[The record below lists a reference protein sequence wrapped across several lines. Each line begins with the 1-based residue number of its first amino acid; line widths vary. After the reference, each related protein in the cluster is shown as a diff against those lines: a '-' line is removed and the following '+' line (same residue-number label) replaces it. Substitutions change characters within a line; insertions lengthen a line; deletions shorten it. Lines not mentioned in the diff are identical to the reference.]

1 MQLSIMLFFQSIR
14 TPLVE
19 KAAEVASMFGEIAI
33 PLLVEIILLWC
44 FSRKKAFALASSLLS
59 ALLASQTLKAIFR
72 VPRPFQVHPDLI
84 EGGRLSTATGYSFPS
99 GHSTTSG
106 ACYSSIAM
114 IAWKRWATVIC
125 LVPIIL
131 VPISRLVLGVHW
143 PSDVAAGTAIGVLFG
158 CALTPLML
166 RLYDRRRPFLIF
178 TFAFGMASTVLAI
191 VLAFLIAD
199 ELMRS
204 GIDHQQLAGTKPV
217 LANDMLFRDRQH
229 TGLGRQ
235 DDMTVVCLPPA
246 QRAQPIAVKRRA
258 QLDAIAEQHRGRAI
272 PWLHQRRVI
281 MIEVF
286 QLARQRS
293 MLPRMRDE
301 RGHRLLDRHAVEI

>member
-14 TPLVE
+14 TPFVE

-44 FSRKKAFALASSLLS
+44 CSRKKAFALASSLLS

-114 IAWKRWATVIC
+114 IAWKRWATALC

-143 PSDVAAGTAIGVLFG
+143 PADVAAGTAIGVLFG
-158 CALTPLML
+158 CALTPL
-166 RLYDRRRPFLIF
+166 RC
-178 TFAFGMASTVLAI
+178 AMA
-191 VLAFLIAD
+191 
-199 ELMRS
+199 
-204 GIDHQQLAGTKPV
+204 
-217 LANDMLFRDRQH
+217 
-229 TGLGRQ
+229 
-235 DDMTVVCLPPA
+235 
-246 QRAQPIAVKRRA
+246 PI
-258 QLDAIAEQHRGRAI
+258 
-272 PWLHQRRVI
+272 P
-281 MIEVF
+281 
-286 QLARQRS
+286 
-293 MLPRMRDE
+293 
-301 RGHRLLDRHAVEI
+301 HASCS

>member
-199 ELMRS
+199 GADPVAFDDLMGSAAIS
-204 GIDHQQLAGTKPV
+204 GGAMLGFYLERKTVDSVPESGSALRKIFRFIIGLV
-217 LANDMLFRDRQH
+217 LTAAFAFIVYSIPAPEEFTSFALYFG
-229 TGLGRQ
+229 TGLWC
-235 DDMTVVCLPPA
+235 VYIYPL
-246 QRAQPIAVKRRA
+246 IAVRTG
-258 QLDAIAEQHRGRAI
+258 L
-272 PWLHQRRVI
+272 
-281 MIEVF
+281 M
-286 QLARQRS
+286 ARNQS
-293 MLPRMRDE
+293 
-301 RGHRLLDRHAVEI
+301 RLG